1 LTSFWSLISFA
12 VQLYIIMQY
21 KGKHPPLL
29 PEMPFCL
36 LYLPPK
42 LVCIHQNS
50 LHRVYTNLNP
60 SFLDPS
66 FLEWRLGCKTC
77 IVYTGL
83 KTKTDRQTTDATW
96 LQKITWPL
104 ASWVRNINHYHIFQ
118 QIFFFTISKKEKRSN
133 HVFIFVSRVSREL
146 SPIWHVIIFWSNS
159 ILFKFETDLN
169 EFYKVQY

>member
-1 LTSFWSLISFA
+1 MAGKEESPTCRKKTVAWTNEMIEDLVDLIEIHPIVEVTYEPILTCFWSLISFA

-42 LVCIHQNS
+42 LVCIHQNF
-50 LHRVYTNLNP
+50 LHRVYTNLNS

-77 IVYTGL
+77 IVYTEL
-83 KTKTDRQTTDATW
+83 KRHKDTVHNNDKQFSRTNCDKQFNRKD
-96 LQKITWPL
+96 KY
-104 ASWVRNINHYHIFQ
+104 VEHYRKCVINC
-118 QIFFFTISKKEKRSN
+118 
-133 HVFIFVSRVSREL
+133 
-146 SPIWHVIIFWSNS
+146 
-159 ILFKFETDLN
+159 
-169 EFYKVQY
+169 